1 MKMFKALLVGLMIL
15 VGATMLAAPAGA
27 DAWNKKT
34 QLTFSH
40 PVEVPGMVLPAGTY
54 TFKLLPTMGSRNVVQ
69 IYNEDE
75 TKLLTTILTISD
87 YRLTP
92 AEDTIIE
99 FHERQAGAPAALRS
113 WFYPGDNFGREFV
126 YPKKRAVQLAQEAQ
140 APVPAE
146 AVEVPATK
154 LETVPL
160 VAVTPEAKEEPITEA
175 FETTPPANEVAQQ
188 TPAPST
194 LPKTASQT
202 PLIVLVGFI
211 SIIAGFGLK
220 LLFGK
225 NRA

>member
-1 MKMFKALLVGLMIL
+1 MRIFKALLVGLMIL
-15 VGATMLAAPAGA
+15 VGAAMLAAPAGA

-34 QLTFSH
+34 KLTFSA
-40 PVEVPGMVLPAGTY
+40 PVEVPGRVLPAGTY
-54 TFKLLPTMGSRNVVQ
+54 VFKLLPTSGSRNVVQ
-69 IYNEDE
+69 IYNEEE
-75 TKLLTTILTISD
+75 TKLIATILTIYD

-99 FHERQAGAPAALRS
+99 FNEQQAGTPAALRS
-113 WFYPGDNFGREFV
+113 WFYPGDNFGRQFV

-146 AVEVPATK
+146 TVEVPANR

-175 FETTPPANEVAQQ
+175 FATTPPASEVAQQ
-188 TPAPST
+188 TLAPST
-194 LPKTASQT
+194 LPKTASSM
-202 PLIVLVGFI
+202 PLIVLTGII

-225 NRA
+225 GQT